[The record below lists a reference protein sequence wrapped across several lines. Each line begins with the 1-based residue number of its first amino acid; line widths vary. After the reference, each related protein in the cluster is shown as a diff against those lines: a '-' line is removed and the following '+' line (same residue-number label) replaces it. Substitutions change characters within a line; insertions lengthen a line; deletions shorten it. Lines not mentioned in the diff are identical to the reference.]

1 MCPHKQTNI
10 STENKTFISF
20 YLGAVPVDTNGHD
33 LIQLDAEQIDD
44 KGNKSAQSYLALTQL
59 GMGKKTAA
67 QSASEENNNKNR
79 ASPSLKKSDKSN
91 SNATNG
97 NTKDAGAGKR
107 KTMAEMASST
117 LKGFAK
123 M

>member
-1 MCPHKQTNI
+1 M
-10 STENKTFISF
+10 
-20 YLGAVPVDTNGHD
+20 
-33 LIQLDAEQIDD
+33 IQLDAEQIDD

-67 QSASEENNNKNR
+67 QAASEENNNKNR

>member
-1 MCPHKQTNI
+1 M
-10 STENKTFISF
+10 
-20 YLGAVPVDTNGHD
+20 
-33 LIQLDAEQIDD
+33 IQLDADQIDD

-67 QSASEENNNKNR
+67 QAAAAEENNNKNR